1 MSSALRGMARQSK
14 QKGKPL
20 KAWKELV
27 LGIHE
32 KLKRL
37 NSISSDAEVEA
48 MILELEN
55 IQLMMMNLEDKHHLC

>member
-1 MSSALRGMARQSK
+1 MVRESK
-14 QKGKPL
+14 QKGKLL

-37 NSISSDAEVEA
+37 NSISSDAEVDA
-48 MILELEN
+48 AILELEN
-55 IQLMMMNLEDKHHLC
+55 IQLMMITLEDKHHLC